1 MDEVWKNK
9 APTMPYHPY
18 ERAQARFWADYIHN
32 NIPNFFGSFALIF
45 TQFWWLLFKTL
56 RLMFMLYFLL
66 SSLNSV
72 LGNLKLNFI
81 LSFLTSEIKFH
92 PLFIISLPK
101 EIYRRVLYCL
111 VNYKLAK

>member
-1 MDEVWKNK
+1 MSTRKKVPVLIHNDNPFVNLQLLCSIWMDEVWKNK

-56 RLMFMLYFLL
+56 RLMFMLYLI
-66 SSLNSV
+66 
-72 LGNLKLNFI
+72 I
-81 LSFLTSEIKFH
+81 LM
-92 PLFIISLPK
+92 
-101 EIYRRVLYCL
+101 
-111 VNYKLAK
+111 LAIDH